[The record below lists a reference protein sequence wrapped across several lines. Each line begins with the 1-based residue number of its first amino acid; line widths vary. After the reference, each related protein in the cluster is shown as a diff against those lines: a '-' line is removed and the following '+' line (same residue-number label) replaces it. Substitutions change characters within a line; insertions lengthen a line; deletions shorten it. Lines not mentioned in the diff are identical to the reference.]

1 VIDCP
6 CLDCGEPI
14 HLEVKDGRVLV
25 ADPDSIVAYVAVEFW
40 RWYENLSYA

>member
-6 CLDCGEPI
+6 CLDCGEPV
-14 HLEVKDGRVLV
+14 HLEVKDGKVLV